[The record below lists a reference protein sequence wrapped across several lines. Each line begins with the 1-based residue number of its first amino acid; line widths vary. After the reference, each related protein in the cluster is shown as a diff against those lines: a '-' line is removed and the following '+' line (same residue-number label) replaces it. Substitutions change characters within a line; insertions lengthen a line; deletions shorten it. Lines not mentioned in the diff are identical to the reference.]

1 MADIKSAYEIA
12 MEKIKDIESATPEE
26 RLKWKFVPKGEEL
39 AGKYMKDDINLTTE
53 LSNYKDEERK
63 FIVQGVSSI
72 LVRNIDLPKNDA
84 IKKNNRKAMDGLKLI
99 KKDKTA
105 VENVFS
111 KIRYIFNHYAEQ
123 GETQKKEAYEQVKE
137 QFAIKLQQAMQQQMG
152 ANARM
157 NNIDVERQPQF
168 QEEWRKMLI
177 RLDAQYI
184 QHLNEYKH
192 DLLAVN

>member
-12 MEKIKDIESATPEE
+12 MEKVKDIESATPEE
-26 RLKWKFVPKGEEL
+26 RMKWKFVPKGEEL
-39 AGKYMKDDINLTTE
+39 AGKYMKDDINLLTE
-53 LSNYKDEERK
+53 LSKYKDEERK
-63 FIVQGVSSI
+63 HVVQGVSSI

-84 IKKNNRKAMDGLKLI
+84 VKKNNRKAMDGIKLI
-99 KKDKTA
+99 KKDKTG

-123 GETQKKEAYEQVKE
+123 GDHQKKQAYEQVKE
-137 QFAIKLQQAMQQQMG
+137 QFAIKLQQAVQQQMG

-157 NNIDVERQPQF
+157 NIDVERHPQF
-168 QEEWRKMLI
+168 QEEWRKMLV
-177 RLDAQYI
+177 RLDTQYV

-192 DLLAVN
+192 DLLKLN

>member
-39 AGKYMKDDINLTTE
+39 AGKYMKDDINLMTE
-53 LSNYKDEERK
+53 LSKYKDEEK
-63 FIVQGVSSI
+63 KYVVQGISAI
-72 LVRNIDLPKNDA
+72 LIRNIDLPKNDA
-84 IKKNNRKAMDGLKLI
+84 IKKTNRKAMDGLKLI

-123 GETQKKEAYEQVKE
+123 GEAQKKEAYEQVKA
-137 QFAIKLQQAMQQQMG
+137 QFAMKLQQALQQQMG

-157 NNIDVERQPQF
+157 NNIDVERHPQF

-184 QHLNEYKH
+184 QHLTEYKH
-192 DLLAVN
+192 DLLALN

>member
-152 ANARM
+152 ANAKM
-157 NNIDVERQPQF
+157 NNIDVERHPQF

-177 RLDAQYI
+177 RLDAQYT

>member
-63 FIVQGVSSI
+63 YVVQGVSSI

-84 IKKNNRKAMDGLKLI
+84 IKKTNRKAMDGLKLI

-137 QFAIKLQQAMQQQMG
+137 QFTIKLQQAMQQQMG

-157 NNIDVERQPQF
+157 NNIDVERTPQF

-177 RLDAQYI
+177 RLDAQYT

>member
-12 MEKIKDIESATPEE
+12 MEKINKIESATAEE
-26 RLKWKFVPKGEEL
+26 KMQWKFIPKGEEL
-39 AGKYMKDDINLTTE
+39 AAKYIKDDINLTAE
-53 LSNYKDEERK
+53 LSKYNDEERK
-63 FIVQGVSSI
+63 YVVQGISAI
-72 LVRNIDLPKNDA
+72 LTRNIDLPKNDA
-84 IKKNNRKAMDGLKLI
+84 VKKNNRKAMDGIKLI
-99 KKDKTA
+99 KKDKTG

-111 KIRYIFNHYAEQ
+111 KIRYIFNHYTEQ
-123 GETQKKEAYEQVKE
+123 GEAQKKEAYEQVKE
-137 QFAIKLQQAMQQQMG
+137 QFTMKLQQALQQQMG

-177 RLDAQYI
+177 RLDSQYV

-192 DLLAVN
+192 DLLALK